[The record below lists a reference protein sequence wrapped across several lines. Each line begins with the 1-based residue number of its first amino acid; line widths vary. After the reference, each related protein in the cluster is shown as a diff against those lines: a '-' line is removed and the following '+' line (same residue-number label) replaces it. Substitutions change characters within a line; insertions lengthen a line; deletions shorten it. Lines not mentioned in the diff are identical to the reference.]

1 MDFLLQTE
9 QTMDSLAVGEVL
21 VKAFNRF
28 DEYNL
33 VKTLREAPSFHPE
46 LAVVGLIDGKISGYA
61 LCTEIKVG
69 DMAGLSLAPI
79 AVLPEM
85 QGRGLGEDLVR
96 EIIRRANFT
105 DYPFILVLGKP
116 ALYKKCGFV
125 EAMPLGI
132 NPPFDVPSEFYRIF
146 NLKQHQIKGQ
156 VVYPDIFGL

>member
-9 QTMDSLAVGEVL
+9 EYGDSLAVGEVL

-33 VKTLREAPSFHPE
+33 VKALRAAPSFHSE
-46 LAVVGLIDGKISGYA
+46 LAVVGLVDGKICGYA

-69 DMAGLSLAPI
+69 DTAGLSLAPL
-79 AVLPEM
+79 AVLPEV
-85 QGRGLGEDLVR
+85 QGAGLGEALVR
-96 EIIRRANFT
+96 EIVRRANFT

-116 ALYKKCGFV
+116 PLYRKCGFV

-132 NPPFDVPSEFYRIF
+132 RPPFEVPTEFYHIY
-146 NLKQHQIKGQ
+146 NLKQHQVVGD
-156 VVYPDIFGL
+156 VVYPDVFGL